1 MPRQQWRSGHDA
13 KLRAMPKD
21 LSDEFKRHARFL
33 IDTFSRELGV
43 TLRYDAQS
51 VEYLDGYIAR
61 NRAGIRKKTDG
72 RYGGVVD
79 TIGSFLG
86 ECIIANYGGQ
96 WKQSATGAWGIYF
109 DAKSAVFPFVKVGK
123 AFGPEG
129 EFDSLASFYSLS
141 KLVRDGKLDQDGSS

>member
-1 MPRQQWRSGHDA
+1 MANHGA
-13 KLRAMPKD
+13 MLNYEAMPKD

-43 TLRYDAQS
+43 TLRYDEQS

-61 NRAGIRKKTDG
+61 NRAGIRKKTEG
-72 RYGGVVD
+72 QYSGVVN

-96 WKQSATGAWGIYF
+96 WKQSETGVWGVYF
-109 DAKSAVFPFVKVGK
+109 DDKNAVFPFVKVEK
-123 AFGPEG
+123 ALGPEG
-129 EFDSLASFYSLS
+129 EFDSIASFYSLS
-141 KLVRDGKLDQDGSS
+141 KLVRDGKLGQDSGS